1 MNEESQKQMNKAR
14 RSVEA
19 AQALLDRGDADFAA
33 SRAYYAMFYAAEALL
48 NADGLSST
56 KHSGVHALFAEHFA
70 RTRRMDPKFH
80 RSLLDAFDNRVESD
94 YGFES
99 TINSERAAE
108 LIDGAREFLNA
119 AETFF
124 HPGGADPPIAAR

>member
-1 MNEESQKQMNKAR
+1 MLIEE
-14 RSVEA
+14 
-19 AQALLDRGDADFAA
+19 
-33 SRAYYAMFYAAEALL
+33 
-48 NADGLSST
+48 GLSSA
-56 KHSGVHALFAEHFA
+56 KHSGVHALFGERFA
-70 RTRRMDPKFH
+70 KPGRVDPKLH
-80 RSLLDAFDNRVESD
+80 RLLLAAFGNRVESD

-124 HPGGADPPIAAR
+124 HPGGSDPPNAAPLLSPERAIGN